1 MNVSLC
7 QQKPK
12 NMKAI
17 IKLTVSHNEVTE
29 NYSIMCKPST
39 LKVQLNEERTKL
51 AQQFPYLL
59 QIWGQQIWDMNY
71 PNTFGKVVKVEFCN

>member
-1 MNVSLC
+1 
-7 QQKPK
+7 
-12 NMKAI
+12 MKAI

-29 NYSIMCKPST
+29 NYSIMCKSST

-71 PNTFGKVVKVEFCN
+71 PNTFGKVVSVEFCN